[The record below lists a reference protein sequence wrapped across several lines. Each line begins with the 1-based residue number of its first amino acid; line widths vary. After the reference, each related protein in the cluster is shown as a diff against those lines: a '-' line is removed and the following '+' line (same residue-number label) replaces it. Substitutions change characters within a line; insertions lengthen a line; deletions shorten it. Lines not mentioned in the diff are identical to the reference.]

1 MDRLVGALSKVSAT
15 LGDTA
20 NNVLA
25 KAPGGPPAPAEAS
38 KGEYLRLPVE
48 SARRLRWF
56 EKADL
61 QALTKSHLREKREL
75 LDTVA
80 ALKKALLR
88 HGVDESKVDAEVA
101 AHLRAAA
108 EVAEAHE
115 GVASVLLAALEPH
128 VKELRFE
135 NDRLK
140 AALAMNQAAV
150 VAGGAAAAANGSA
163 SSGGAAGESAV
174 GANGIASSSSSA
186 AAAGLH
192 AAPSSGALAGGLSRG
207 SLAAGGAGAG
217 PVVPALHVPLRLEHL
232 DLAQCGG
239 RAAARMDPLAKQQ
252 MAALEAELERAGKQ
266 AAELKAQLAKLQQQ
280 QAAAARRRGPDGGG
294 DAVGLAAMQDMVLEA
309 QEAAREEA
317 RRAQRAEARAGRLEG
332 ELKALQ
338 AQQKALS
345 KEHGALQQQL
355 AALSSQLAEAQAA
368 ASSASAAEESRAAAE
383 AREELAALRAVNAG
397 LQADLVA
404 ARANH
409 AKLDAD
415 LQLSY
420 QREAATAAALTE
432 AEALAG
438 RCDELAAANMTLT
451 QRLADS
457 RSELEMAGYYKK
469 MCTELTEAKG
479 KLESDLLG
487 LAQQLV
493 AAEHRVTD
501 LSARLADSEELSRQ
515 AEGRA
520 RAAEAAVSAEVE
532 RRCGAVLSS
541 RALWPAA
548 LREEV
553 MGLERRAA
561 ELDLALATATR
572 NADTASREAREAQVQ
587 LLTKTD
593 ELAALSAESVAAA
606 SAAAD
611 QLQHLRAALAESQA
625 RAAGLKDALEEARA
639 EARAAGDRAAREPQ
653 AGAGPRPLSGSSGN
667 LQHRTSSSGNM
678 AGAAQGG
685 GGGGGGGHGPVHG
698 PSAVASV
705 PTPRWQVQNVVGG
718 GGLYNLSNGL
728 GHGGGAGGGHGSA
741 GDGGGLVGSQTPTDM
756 VYLKNLLLKF
766 LEAHMLSKITERD
779 ALLPAVGTLLQA
791 SPAEYAALQKILK
804 ATQPPSRQMLSVFGL
819 SR

>member
-1 MDRLVGALSKVSAT
+1 MDRLVGALSKVSAASSQW
-15 LGDTA
+15 TA
-20 NNVLA
+20 TNVL
-25 KAPGGPPAPAEAS
+25 KAPGGPPAPAEAP

-80 ALKKALLR
+80 ALKKVLLR

-135 NDRLK
+135 NERLK
-140 AALAMNQAAV
+140 AAVAMNQAA
-150 VAGGAAAAANGSA
+150 ASAAPAANGGA
-163 SSGGAAGESAV
+163 SSGGAAGDAAA
-174 GANGIASSSSSA
+174 GTNGSSSA
-186 AAAGLH
+186 AGLH
-192 AAPSSGALAGGLSRG
+192 GVPSSGALAGGLSRG
-207 SLAAGGAGAG
+207 SLAAVASG
-217 PVVPALHVPLRLEHL
+217 PVVPALQLPLRLEHL
-232 DLAQCGG
+232 DLAQLGG
-239 RAAARMDPLAKQQ
+239 QAAARMDPAAKQQ

-266 AAELKAQLAKLQQQ
+266 VAELKAQLAKQQQQ
-280 QAAAARRRGPDGGG
+280 QAAAARRRGPDAG

-338 AQQKALS
+338 AQQKTLS
-345 KEHGALQQQL
+345 KEHGSLQQQVATL
-355 AALSSQLAEAQAA
+355 TSQLAEAQAA

-383 AREELAALRAVNAG
+383 AREDLEALRAVNAG
-397 LQADLVA
+397 LQSDLAA
-404 ARANH
+404 ARANY

-415 LQLSY
+415 LQLSH
-420 QREAATAAALTE
+420 QREAATSVALAE
-432 AEALAG
+432 AEVLAG

-457 RSELEMAGYYKK
+457 RSELEMSNYYKK

-501 LSARLADSEELSRQ
+501 LGGRLADSEELMRQ
-515 AEGRA
+515 AEARA
-520 RAAEAAVSAEVE
+520 RAAEASVSAEVE

-548 LREEV
+548 LRDEV
-553 MGLERRAA
+553 TGLERRAA

-572 NADTASREAREAQVQ
+572 NADTATREAREARAQ
-587 LLTKTD
+587 LQTKSD
-593 ELAALSAESVAAA
+593 ELAVLSAESIAAA
-606 SAAAD
+606 SSAAD
-611 QLQHLRAALAESQA
+611 QLQHLRAAVAESQA

-639 EARAAGDRAAREPQ
+639 EARAAGDRATRDAQP
-653 AGAGPRPLSGSSGN
+653 GAGTRPLTGSSGS
-667 LQHRTSSSGNM
+667 LQHRTSSSGNV
-678 AGAAQGG
+678 AGAGSGG
-685 GGGGGGGHGPVHG
+685 GGAVAGGGHGHG
-698 PSAVASV
+698 PSPVASM

-728 GHGGGAGGGHGSA
+728 GHGGAGGGAGGG
-741 GDGGGLVGSQTPTDM
+741 GGEGGVGSQTPTDM

-766 LEAHMLSKITERD
+766 LEAHLLSKITERD